1 MPVPSLTRLNA
12 SPVSVALPV
21 GVLAVSFAAIFI
33 RLADAPALIIASYR
47 LTIGG
52 AVMGA
57 AAGVAEWRSPAHAS
71 VARTVTRGD
80 LPLLAVAAFS
90 LALHFWL
97 WTASLERTSVTSAV
111 VLVTANPLLVAV
123 ASRLFLGEQMQRKV
137 LAGIAVA
144 MAGGVV
150 IAVGDASREGELLG
164 DLLAFLGAV
173 TIVGYLLAGR
183 RLRSHVPLL
192 PYTSLVYGGTAL
204 LLLAAT
210 VVAGD
215 PFTGYTLGTYGAIL
229 LLALIPQ
236 VLGHSL
242 LVWSLAHVTGT
253 VVAVAV
259 MAEPVIASL
268 LAIPILDEVPNA
280 TSVGGGL
287 LILVGIYVAM
297 RPSGER
303 R

>member
-1 MPVPSLTRLNA
+1 MTHLNA
-12 SPVSVALPV
+12 SRVSVALPV

-33 RLADAPALIIASYR
+33 RLAAAPALIIASYR
-47 LTIGG
+47 LTIGS

-57 AAGVAEWRSPAHAS
+57 ATGVAGWRSPAHVTLRRA
-71 VARTVTRGD
+71 VARRD
-80 LPLLAVAAFS
+80 LPLVAVAALS

-123 ASRLFLGEQMQRKV
+123 ASRLFLGEPMQRKV

-144 MAGGVV
+144 MTGGVV

-173 TIVGYLLAGR
+173 SIVGYLLAGR

-192 PYTSLVYGGTAL
+192 PYTSLVYTGTAV

-210 VVAGD
+210 IVAGE

-236 VLGHSL
+236 VVGHSL
-242 LVWSLAHVTGT
+242 LNWSLAHVTGT

-268 LAIPILDEVPNA
+268 LAIPILDETPNV

-287 LILVGIYVAM
+287 LILAGIYVAM
-297 RPSGER
+297 RPINVR

>member
-1 MPVPSLTRLNA
+1 MTRPGTP
-12 SPVSVALPV
+12 PVSVALPV

-52 AVMGA
+52 AVMGT
-57 AAGVAEWRSPAHAS
+57 AAGVAGWRSPAH
-71 VARTVTRGD
+71 VTLRRTVAKGD
-80 LPLLAVAAFS
+80 LPLLAVAALS

-123 ASRLFLGEQMQRKV
+123 ASRLFLGEPMQRKV

-164 DLLAFLGAV
+164 DLLAFLGAI

-183 RLRSHVPLL
+183 RLRGRL
-192 PYTSLVYGGTAL
+192 
-204 LLLAAT
+204 
-210 VVAGD
+210 
-215 PFTGYTLGTYGAIL
+215 
-229 LLALIPQ
+229 
-236 VLGHSL
+236 
-242 LVWSLAHVTGT
+242 
-253 VVAVAV
+253 
-259 MAEPVIASL
+259 
-268 LAIPILDEVPNA
+268 
-280 TSVGGGL
+280 
-287 LILVGIYVAM
+287 
-297 RPSGER
+297 
-303 R
+303 

>member
-1 MPVPSLTRLNA
+1 MTRLGA
-12 SPVSVALPV
+12 PQVSVALPV

-52 AVMGA
+52 VVMGA

-71 VARTVTRGD
+71 VARTVTRRD
-80 LPLLAVAAFS
+80 LPLLAVAALS

-97 WTASLERTSVTSAV
+97 WTASLERTSVTSSV

-123 ASRLFLGEQMQRKV
+123 ASRLLLGEPMRRKV

-144 MAGGVV
+144 MAGGAV
-150 IAVGDASREGELLG
+150 IGFGDASRDGELLG

-173 TIVGYLLAGR
+173 SIVGYLLAGR
-183 RLRSHVPLL
+183 RLRGRLSLL
-192 PYTSLVYGGTAL
+192 QYTAPVYSGTAV

-210 VVAGD
+210 LVAGE

-236 VLGHSL
+236 VVGHSL
-242 LVWSLAHVTGT
+242 LNWSLAHVTGT
-253 VVAVAV
+253 VVAIAV

-268 LAIPILDEVPNA
+268 LAIAILDEVPNA
-280 TSVGGGL
+280 TSAVGGL
-287 LILVGIYVAM
+287 LVLAGIYVAM
-297 RPSGER
+297 RPSGEQR
-303 R
+303 

>member
-1 MPVPSLTRLNA
+1 MTHIGT

-47 LTIGG
+47 MTIGG
-52 AVMGA
+52 AVMGT
-57 AAGVAEWRSPAHAS
+57 AAGVAGWRSPAH
-71 VARTVTRGD
+71 VTLRRTVARGD
-80 LPLLAVAAFS
+80 LPLLAVAALS
-90 LALHFWL
+90 LAFHFWL

-111 VLVTANPLLVAV
+111 VLVAV

-150 IAVGDASREGELLG
+150 IAVGDASRERELLG

-192 PYTSLVYGGTAL
+192 PYTSLVYGGTAV
-204 LLLAAT
+204 LLLAGAL
-210 VVAGD
+210 VAGE
-215 PFTGYTLGTYGAIL
+215 PFTGYTLRTYGAIL
-229 LLALIPQ
+229 LLGLIPQ

-242 LVWSLAHVTGT
+242 LNWSLAHVTGT

-268 LAIPILDEVPNA
+268 LAIPILEEVPNA
-280 TSVGGGL
+280 TSAVGGL
-287 LILVGIYVAM
+287 LILAGIYVAM
-297 RPSGER
+297 RPVNER
-303 R
+303 H